1 MNILGEKNVM
11 NSKLDMAIALA
22 SQAHLG
28 QKDKGGSVYILHPL
42 RVMMQMEY
50 EDAKI
55 VAVLHDVVEDSAFTF
70 DDLKNEGFSDDI
82 LDALR
87 CLTKKQGETYENFI
101 ERVLTNRLATD
112 VKIADIKD
120 NMDVTRLKT
129 MIEKDLERIKWLT
142 SSVLPIRLLPYTA
155 TKDELSLRYCCSRIF
170 NSS

>member
-87 CLTKKQGETYENFI
+87 CLTKEQGETYENFI

-129 MIEKDLERIKWLT
+129 MTEKDLERIKKYHNALMK
-142 SSVLPIRLLPYTA
+142 IEN
-155 TKDELSLRYCCSRIF
+155 K
-170 NSS
+170 